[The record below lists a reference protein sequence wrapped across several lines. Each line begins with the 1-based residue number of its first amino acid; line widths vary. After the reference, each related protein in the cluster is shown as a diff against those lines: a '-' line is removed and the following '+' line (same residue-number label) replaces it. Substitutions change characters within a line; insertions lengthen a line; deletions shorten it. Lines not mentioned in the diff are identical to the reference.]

1 MDQVGSLFTNLLIL
15 AKTSEAFKRLKLTP
29 TVWFMTFKVLRSA
42 RYCCFRLHQRRKEE
56 AKRRRTEKLFRVAW
70 KTKTPDQRFIGWHT
84 TSRCFG
90 EGARNVA
97 FKKNKPSLPPIQ
109 HNTHNTVLLLLL
121 FGVGSCRE
129 ITLKVAAEASESSF
143 NRLYIRILQ
152 ITTTPKIT
160 WPEKGSW
167 GFLSE
172 DSASAYDARTGN
184 LKLAARE
191 KGGAARL
198 SKTAS
203 LIHSLGDGGKHRIK
217 QMIQPRTQRQDS
229 PSWFLVQRQGSLHLL
244 QHNLPL
250 LAVVRRLQ
258 SQTLSI
264 KLRFFF
270 LSAAAEDS
278 PGRGVEMMANTH
290 THWQLSWL
298 MQCFHSNYHISIL

>member
-1 MDQVGSLFTNLLIL
+1 MDQVGSLFTNFLIL
-15 AKTSEAFKRLKLTP
+15 AKTSEAFKRLNLTP

-42 RYCCFRLHQRRKEE
+42 RYCCFRLHQRRKEQ
-56 AKRRRTEKLFRVAW
+56 AKRRRTEKLFGVAW

-84 TSRCFG
+84 TSHCFG
-90 EGARNVA
+90 EGVRNAA
-97 FKKNKPSLPPIQ
+97 FKKINLHFHQYSTF
-109 HNTHNTVLLLLL
+109 NSVFLLLL
-121 FGVGSCRE
+121 FWVGSCRE

-152 ITTTPKIT
+152 ITTTQKIT

-184 LKLAARE
+184 LMLAARE
-191 KGGAARL
+191 EGGAARL

-203 LIHSLGDGGKHRIK
+203 LIHSLEDGGKNRIK
-217 QMIQPRTQRQDS
+217 QMIQPRKQSQDS

-244 QHNLPL
+244 QHNLPP

-264 KLRFFF
+264 QLCVFF

-298 MQCFHSNYHISIL
+298 MQCFRSNYHISIL